1 MYYMKESSDYTR
13 KYLYLFSPDESDL
26 ESLRECIQNNKL
38 PINNKPPSL
47 LVKKKKSKRRKK
59 STHKRTNVRK
69 KRIPKVI

>member
-38 PINNKPPSL
+38 PINHKPSL